1 MPADFGGYMNTAF
14 GGIAATLDMQPKDVH
29 RIVSNG
35 FVASFIPDEQRRE
48 WLADVDRVYEE
59 VTGEKP

>member
-1 MPADFGGYMNTAF
+1 MNTAF
-14 GGIAATLDMQPKDVH
+14 GRIAQTLDMQPKEVH

-35 FVASFIPDEQRRE
+35 FVASFIPDEQRRQ
-48 WLADVDRVYEE
+48 WLADVDAVYEE

>member
-1 MPADFGGYMNTAF
+1 MNTAF
-14 GGIAATLDMQPKDVH
+14 GGIAEALDMQPKEVH
-29 RIVSNG
+29 RIVSNS
-35 FVASFIPDEQRRE
+35 FVASFISDEQRRE